1 MARPFDFPD
10 PNDRSVNN
18 PHQLVERD
26 VVLALYNQANPAN
39 PYTLLSEG
47 IRTWF
52 EAAAKA
58 RGWTSV
64 QFIDQAAVLTATV
77 SLLIRRDLFMSPF
90 GLRLPKPWAS

>member
-39 PYTLLSEG
+39 PYTLPSEG
-47 IRTWF
+47 VRTWF

-77 SLLIRRDLFMSPF
+77 SL
-90 GLRLPKPWAS
+90 G